1 MVIAVVGVSRAEQVL
16 DRRIVLGLLIG
27 VADQQADGTAG
38 GLAFEHPGEDLDLV
52 GFLALGGVAAG
63 ARLAPVQ
70 VTLQVLQRQ
79 FQARR
84 AAVDN
89 GDQRRTMAFARGGDS
104 EQLAVGIAGHAGS
117 SVKSAEITQSGLA
130 RAPVYAGYP
139 TSSSSNLL
147 PVTESNRHLIHDGA
161 MMLRV
166 LLLSLSLFTG
176 LVHAAVLQ
184 RPVSLDTGHGE
195 LYGSLLLPKSEQP
208 VPVVLIIS
216 GSGPTDRDGNNP
228 DGGRNDSLKR
238 LAWVLAKH
246 NIASVRY
253 DKRGVAASLAAT
265 PDERNLTL
273 DAYVADA
280 VAWGNKLKAD
290 PRLGQLIVLGHSE
303 GALIATLAAPQLN
316 AAGVISISGTARP
329 VDQIL
334 RQQLS
339 YRLPPALMLRSNE
352 LLDSLKAGKVD
363 PDVPPALQVIFRPS
377 VQPYLITLFRED
389 PAAAFARLK
398 MPALIIQGSNDIQVS
413 VDDARVLKAA
423 KPDAQLALIEGMNHV
438 MRIVPNDLKRQLAS
452 YKDPQLPLAA
462 ELGSA
467 IIDFIDGL
475 HTR

>member
-1 MVIAVVGVSRAEQVL
+1 M
-16 DRRIVLGLLIG
+16 
-27 VADQQADGTAG
+27 
-38 GLAFEHPGEDLDLV
+38 
-52 GFLALGGVAAG
+52 
-63 ARLAPVQ
+63 
-70 VTLQVLQRQ
+70 
-79 FQARR
+79 
-84 AAVDN
+84 
-89 GDQRRTMAFARGGDS
+89 
-104 EQLAVGIAGHAGS
+104 
-117 SVKSAEITQSGLA
+117 
-130 RAPVYAGYP
+130 
-139 TSSSSNLL
+139 